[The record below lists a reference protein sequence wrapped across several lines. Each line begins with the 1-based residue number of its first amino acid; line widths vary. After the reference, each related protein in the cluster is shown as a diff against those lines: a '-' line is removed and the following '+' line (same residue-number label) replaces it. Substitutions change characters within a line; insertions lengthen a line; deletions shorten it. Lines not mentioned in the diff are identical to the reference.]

1 MLTATVSQTD
11 AASPIEPDAAVVE
24 RVLAGDGAAF
34 RTLYE
39 RYAPAVLGFLASRVE
54 DHALAEDALQEA
66 FCRAFAALPT
76 YDARRAFGP
85 WVATIAENVAND
97 ELRRRRPRKGRGYG
111 PKEAAGADP
120 SRIASRLE
128 REAVLRAALTAL
140 GPEPRRVLLLRY
152 ERGLTQRET
161 SIELGCS
168 VRTVQ
173 TREQEALDT
182 VLRLLEER
190 RAAHSKEVRP

>member
-1 MLTATVSQTD
+1 MLAAASTHPDAETD
-11 AASPIEPDAAVVE
+11 AAIVA

-39 RYAPAVLGFLASRVE
+39 RYAPAVLGYLTSRIE

-66 FCRAFAALPT
+66 FSRAYGALAT
-76 YDARRAFGP
+76 YDRARAFGP
-85 WVATIAENVAND
+85 WVATIADNVAKD
-97 ELRRRRPRKGRGYG
+97 EFRRRRSAKWPGGRDD
-111 PKEAAGADP
+111 KDAGGSDP
-120 SRIASRLE
+120 QRIASRRE
-128 REAVLRAALTAL
+128 REDVLRAALTGL
-140 GPEPRRVLLLRY
+140 GPEPRRILILRY

-161 SIELGCS
+161 SLEIGCS

-173 TREQEALDT
+173 TREQEALEM

-190 RAAHSKEVRP
+190 RAARTKEARP